1 MPLESTIESN
11 NRDYCKQLG
20 IIFRKLNFGEG
31 WPDRLLLYRGE
42 VLFIEYKQKGAK
54 PTKLQLWM
62 HDKLREQG
70 FQVEVV
76 DESIKGRELIKDWH
90 DRVDNKLAEVR
101 GSHDQNQRSGPH
113 VQRDRGPQ

>member
-1 MPLESTIESN
+1 MGPEAAIEYN
-11 NRDYCKQLG
+11 NGLYAKALK

-101 GSHDQNQRSGPH
+101 GNHDQNQRSGPD
-113 VQRDRGPQ
+113 VLSDRGPQ